1 MRDYTQYS
9 VADLRRYISAENF
22 GLILDDTNAKYNT
35 AIWRKYAD
43 WGTPSDDKEWIQGQ
57 KETPIMVRASLLGT
71 HSGKPQRNGE
81 GWKYYGG
88 SIMKMGHGFSIDE
101 DDLFMIRKN
110 KNLMGVPYPILMADT
125 VSDKTNVMIGG
136 VHAELNYVTL
146 QALSTGQIK
155 EFSIDGTSFDFKFP
169 IADSHF
175 IKAESGK
182 EWFTKNTGTGAIEV
196 NTKADPIK
204 DLLDAQK
211 YLTKDL
217 NLSVDHWKIS
227 QELFD
232 RMLLHK
238 SVVDA
243 CVARANYFD
252 KANVHLTP
260 QEVLNFMHDMG
271 VWAFDVV
278 DYKSRHEEDG
288 IGVPDAPAFD
298 EHNLVACSSMIM
310 PFEMK
315 CTNSIYIDR
324 QRMGQVAQNHN
335 YFLVEDRIMVLSST
349 EERPFK
355 NVVDCELYAAPVFN
369 NIREIGFF
377 TAWKEA

>member
-35 AIWRKYAD
+35 AIWRRYAE

-110 KNLMGVPYPILMADT
+110 KNLMGIPYPILMADT

-146 QALSTGQIK
+146 QALSTGQIN
-155 EFSIDGTSFDFKFP
+155 EVSIDGVSYDYKFP
-169 IADSHF
+169 IADDHF
-175 IKAESGK
+175 TKAETGK
-182 EWFTKNTGTGAIEV
+182 EWFNKALGTGIITA
-196 NTKADPIK
+196 NTNSDPIQ
-204 DLLDAQK
+204 DLLDAQRHLSK
-211 YLTKDL
+211 GL
-217 NLSVDHWKIS
+217 NLAVDHWKIS

-232 RMLLHK
+232 RMLLHP
-238 SVVDA
+238 SVVAA
-243 CVARANYFD
+243 CTARANYFD
-252 KANVHLTP
+252 KDNVHLTP
-260 QEVLNFMHDMG
+260 QEVLKFMHDMG
-271 VWAFDVV
+271 VWAFDVI

-288 IGVPDAPAFD
+288 IAVHDAPAFD
-298 EHNLVACSSMIM
+298 EHNLVACNSMIV

-324 QRMGQVAQNHN
+324 QKMGQIALNHN

-377 TAWKEA
+377 TAWKE

>member
-1 MRDYTQYS
+1 MRHNTQYS
-9 VADLRRYISAENF
+9 VADLRRYISPKNF
-22 GLILDDTNAKYNT
+22 GLILDKTNEKYNQ
-35 AIWRKYAD
+35 AIWRRYAD

-81 GWKYYGG
+81 GWQYYGG

-110 KNLMGVPYPILMADT
+110 KNLMNVPYSLLMTDT
-125 VSDKTNVMIGG
+125 VADKTNVMIGG

-146 QALSTGQIK
+146 QALSTGQIS
-155 EFSIDGTSFDFKFP
+155 EFSVDGVKYDYKFP
-169 IADSHF
+169 IADTHF
-175 IKAESGK
+175 IKSESGK
-182 EWFTKNTGTGAIEV
+182 EWFTKSSNKIVANT
-196 NTKADPIK
+196 NSDPIQ
-204 DLLDAQK
+204 DLIDAQK
-211 YLTKDL
+211 YLTRAL

-227 QELFD
+227 KELFD
-232 RMLLHK
+232 RMLQHP
-238 SVVDA
+238 VVVAA
-243 CVARANYFD
+243 CIARANYFD
-252 KANVHLTP
+252 KTNVHLTP

-271 VWAFDVV
+271 IWGFDVV

-288 IGVPDAPAFD
+288 LAVSDAPAFD
-298 EHNLVACSSMIM
+298 EHNLVACNSMIV

-324 QRMGQVAQNHN
+324 QKMGGIAQNHN
-335 YFLVEDRIMVLSST
+335 YFLVEDRIMVLSSS

-355 NVVDCELYAAPVFN
+355 NIVDCELYAAPVFT
-369 NIREIGFF
+369 NIREIGFL
-377 TAWKEA
+377 TVWKD

>member
-1 MRDYTQYS
+1 MRHNTQYS
-9 VADLRRYISAENF
+9 VADLRRYISPKNF
-22 GLILDDTNAKYNT
+22 GLILDKTNEKYNQ
-35 AIWRKYAD
+35 AIWRRYAD

-81 GWKYYGG
+81 GWQYYGG

-110 KNLMGVPYPILMADT
+110 KNLMNVPYSLLMTDT
-125 VSDKTNVMIGG
+125 VADKTNVMIGG

-146 QALSTGQIK
+146 QALSTGQIS
-155 EFSIDGTSFDFKFP
+155 EFSVDGVKYDYKFP
-169 IADSHF
+169 IADTHF
-175 IKAESGK
+175 IKSESGK
-182 EWFTKNTGTGAIEV
+182 EWFTKSSNKIVANT
-196 NTKADPIK
+196 NSDPIQ
-204 DLLDAQK
+204 DLIDAQK
-211 YLTKDL
+211 YLTRDL

-227 QELFD
+227 KELFD
-232 RMLLHK
+232 RMLQHP
-238 SVVDA
+238 VVVAA
-243 CVARANYFD
+243 CIARANYFD
-252 KANVHLTP
+252 KTNVHLTP

-271 VWAFDVV
+271 IWGFDVV

-288 IGVPDAPAFD
+288 LAVSDAPAFD
-298 EHNLVACSSMIM
+298 EHNLVACNSMIV

-324 QRMGQVAQNHN
+324 QKMGGIAQNHN
-335 YFLVEDRIMVLSST
+335 FLVEDRIMVLSSS

-355 NVVDCELYAAPVFN
+355 NIVDCELYAAPVFT
-369 NIREIGFF
+369 NIREIGFL
-377 TAWKEA
+377 TVWKD

>member
-9 VADLRRYISAENF
+9 IADLRRYISAENF

-35 AIWRKYAD
+35 AIWRRYAD
-43 WGTPSDDKEWIQGQ
+43 WGTPSNDKEWIQGQ
-57 KETPIMVRASLLGT
+57 KETPIMVRASVLGT

-81 GWKYYGG
+81 GWQYYGG

-110 KNLMGVPYPILMADT
+110 QGLLGVPYHALMTDT
-125 VSDKTNVMIGG
+125 VLDKTNVMIGG

-146 QALSTGQIK
+146 QALSTGQIHDI
-155 EFSIDGTSFDFKFP
+155 SVDGAKYDYKFP

-175 IKAESGK
+175 IKTASGK
-182 EWFTKNTGTGAIEV
+182 EWFTKSGTVITANTSS
-196 NTKADPIK
+196 DPIK
-204 DLLDAQK
+204 DLIDAQR
-211 YLTKDL
+211 YLTTGL
-217 NLSVDHWKIS
+217 HLAVDHWKIS

-232 RMLLHK
+232 RLLLHP
-238 SVVDA
+238 VVVNA
-243 CVARANYFD
+243 CIARANYFD
-252 KANVHLTP
+252 KTNVHLTP
-260 QEVLNFMHDMG
+260 MEVVTFLHEMG
-271 VWAFDVV
+271 IWQFDVI

-288 IGVPDAPAFD
+288 IAIPDAPAFD
-298 EHNLVACSSMIM
+298 EHNLVACSSAIV

-324 QRMGQVAQNHN
+324 QKYGQVGMNHN

-355 NVVDCELYAAPVFN
+355 NVVDCELYAAPIFT
-369 NIREIGFF
+369 NIREIGFL
-377 TAWKEA
+377 TAWKD

>member
-1 MRDYTQYS
+1 MRHNTQYS
-9 VADLRRYISAENF
+9 VADLRRYISPKNF
-22 GLILDDTNAKYNT
+22 GLILDKTNEKYNQ
-35 AIWRKYAD
+35 AIWRRYAD

-81 GWKYYGG
+81 GWQYYGG

-110 KNLMGVPYPILMADT
+110 KNLMNVPYSLLMTDT
-125 VSDKTNVMIGG
+125 VADKTNVMIGG

-146 QALSTGQIK
+146 QALSTGQIS
-155 EFSIDGTSFDFKFP
+155 EFSVDGVKYDYKFP
-169 IADSHF
+169 IADTHF
-175 IKAESGK
+175 IKSESGK
-182 EWFTKNTGTGAIEV
+182 EWFTKSSNKIVANT
-196 NTKADPIK
+196 NSDPIQ
-204 DLLDAQK
+204 DLIDAQK
-211 YLTKDL
+211 YLTRDL

-227 QELFD
+227 KELFD
-232 RMLLHK
+232 RMLQHP
-238 SVVDA
+238 VVVAA
-243 CVARANYFD
+243 CIARANYFD
-252 KANVHLTP
+252 KTNVHLTP

-271 VWAFDVV
+271 IWGFDVV

-288 IGVPDAPAFD
+288 LAVSDAPAFD
-298 EHNLVACSSMIM
+298 EHNLVACNSMIV

-324 QRMGQVAQNHN
+324 QKMGGIAQNHN
-335 YFLVEDRIMVLSST
+335 YFLVEDRIMVLSSS

-355 NVVDCELYAAPVFN
+355 NIVDCELYAAPVFT
-369 NIREIGFF
+369 NIREIGFL
-377 TAWKEA
+377 TVWKD